1 MEKNKYI
8 KKIFNQE
15 TVLYAIFGVLTSVE
29 NVLLFKVLLLVG
41 WEYRIANF
49 VTLVTVKLTAY
60 ICNKNLVFKSKTGS
74 WTGLLKEFGRFVV
87 ARGATMLVDYFGL
100 ILLVEILHMDMLY
113 SKCFLTVLVIVLN
126 YFIGKKHVFKKR

>member
-1 MEKNKYI
+1 METNKYI

-15 TVLYAIFGVLTSVE
+15 TILYTIFGVLTSVE
-29 NVLLFKVLLLVG
+29 NVLLFKCLLWVG

-60 ICNKNLVFKSKTGS
+60 VCNKNLVFKSKTGS
-74 WTGLLKEFGRFVV
+74 WIGLLKEFGRFVV

-100 ILLVEILHMDMLY
+100 ILLVEVMRMDMLY
-113 SKCFLTVLVIVLN
+113 SKCFLTVLVIALN
-126 YFIGKKHVFKKR
+126 YFIGKKHVFKKI